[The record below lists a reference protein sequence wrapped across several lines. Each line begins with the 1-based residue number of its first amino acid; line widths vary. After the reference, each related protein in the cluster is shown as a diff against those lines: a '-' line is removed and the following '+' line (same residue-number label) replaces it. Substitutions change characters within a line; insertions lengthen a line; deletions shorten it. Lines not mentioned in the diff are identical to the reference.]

1 MLSQE
6 QLQTIQN
13 LSRNQRDCDDN
24 IKAYLTYSH
33 LFERNI
39 AVTLAHTYVIQGK
52 PALNADAMAGVVRRY
67 IDKNGIKLCAY
78 IRIVEWTDEVCTI
91 ATRRRDEMDFD
102 IPEHTFTF
110 SVKDAKDRGL
120 LGQRAWK
127 TMRRFMLHKRCLTLL
142 LRAVYPDIIG
152 QAYSPDELAENMIK
166 DENERDAIVFAS
178 AEGTRPPKQQ
188 PAPKQQPTQ
197 QPAPKST
204 APNPYPRQFEST
216 KTTAAEILMNLDNT
230 DDDVISAL
238 AQETKVYLFDVQL
251 NDEAKEHVK
260 QACTK
265 IKQKA
270 FQCTIDEARKT
281 ANSTLGLDPV
291 IYDKVREYIVF
302 GDPTSWKL
310 HDEIKSMR

>member
-78 IRIVEWTDEVCTI
+78 IRIVEWTDEICTI

-178 AEGTRPPKQQ
+178 AEGTRPPKQL

-197 QPAPKST
+197 QPAQKST

-216 KTTAAEILMNLDNT
+216 KTTAAEILMNIDDT

-238 AQETKVYLFDVQL
+238 AQEVKVYLFDVQL
-251 NDEAKEHVK
+251 NDQAKEHVK

-265 IKQKA
+265 LKQKA

-281 ANSTLGLDPV
+281 ANSTLGLDPLT
-291 IYDKVREYIVF
+291 YDKVREYIVF

>member
-1 MLSQE
+1 MLNQN

-13 LSRNQRDCDDN
+13 LSRNQRDCEDN
-24 IKAYLTYSH
+24 IKAYLTYGH
-33 LFERNI
+33 NFQYNI
-39 AVTLAHTYVIQGK
+39 AVTLANTYVIQGK
-52 PALNADAMAGVVRRY
+52 PSLNGTAMLGVVRQHHDCGYVRV
-67 IDKNGIKLCAY
+67 I
-78 IRIVEWTDEVCTI
+78 EWTDEYCTMG
-91 ATRRRDEMDFD
+91 TRRRSEMDFD

-110 SVKDAKDRGL
+110 TKKDAADRGL
-120 LGQRAWK
+120 LSQRAWK
-127 TMRRFMLHKRCLTLL
+127 TMCKFMLKMRCTSLL
-142 LRAVYPDIIG
+142 CRSVYPDVIG

-166 DENERDAIVFAS
+166 DESERDAIVFAS
-178 AEGTRPPKQQ
+178 TEGTRPPKEL
-188 PAPKQQPTQ
+188 PAPQPTQQPTQ
-197 QPAPKST
+197 QP

-251 NDEAKEHVK
+251 NDQAKEHVK

-265 IKQKA
+265 LKQKA

-291 IYDKVREYIVF
+291 TYDKVREYIVF

>member
-78 IRIVEWTDEVCTI
+78 IRIVEWTDEICTI

-178 AEGTRPPKQQ
+178 AEGTRPPKQL

-216 KTTAAEILMNLDNT
+216 KTTAAEILMNIDDT

-238 AQETKVYLFDVQL
+238 AQEVKVYLFDVQL
-251 NDEAKEHVK
+251 NDQAKEHVK

-265 IKQKA
+265 LKQKA

-281 ANSTLGLDPV
+281 ANSTLGLDPLT
-291 IYDKVREYIVF
+291 YDKVREYIVF

>member
-291 IYDKVREYIVF
+291 TYDKVREYIVF